1 MSKVLANRLKR
12 VMGLVILDK
21 QAAFLPSIAMNDNVM
36 LVHKILHSMKN
47 KYRGRIRYA
56 AMKIDMSKAYDR
68 IEWGFDP

>member
-1 MSKVLANRLKR
+1 
-12 VMGLVILDK
+12 MGLVILDK

>member
-56 AMKIDMSKAYDR
+56 TMKIDMSKAYDR